1 MEKKVPTGHLSSPN
15 ETSSATNGL
24 YLIEFLAKH
33 IPWEPPNKK
42 PPWLT
47 PRLFVYCLLCSLTSP
62 LLSHHQ
68 KSFLLEHRG
77 TNKETHRQT
86 MCREWETVGPSGL
99 YGMSPSCLLKPQRT
113 MWESRHKECKIQ
125 KGGRTPRKRGL
136 LSTVWPVPIWLSTMV
151 VACIGP
157 AQVCTIWDPRVEK
170 WTHTPPQPRN

>member
-136 LSTVWPVPIWLSTMV
+136 LSSVTSAHMTQYDGGSMHR
-151 VACIGP
+151 ACTGL
-157 AQVCTIWDPRVEK
+157 
-170 WTHTPPQPRN
+170 HHMGS